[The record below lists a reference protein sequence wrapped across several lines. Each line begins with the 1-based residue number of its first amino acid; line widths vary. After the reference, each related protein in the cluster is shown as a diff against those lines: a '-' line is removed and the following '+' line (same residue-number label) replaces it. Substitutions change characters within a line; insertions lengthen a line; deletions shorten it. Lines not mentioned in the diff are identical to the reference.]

1 MINHLFK
8 YFSRIFIGIVLLAL
22 LSADGLAQNFTSPIS
37 WHHHLYEARV
47 SALGQSTAA
56 LNNRTSNHINPAIP
70 LESGVLNASSFLFSV
85 AAIES
90 TVIPNSANL
99 HSPSISYSNRGF
111 SYSAMMDYT
120 SCTLPS
126 DFSFEGGDFSLTNR
140 LLRFH
145 VGYQINK
152 NFSLGAGILHSS
164 YKSPI
169 FGSGEFGG
177 NATAWG
183 INLGAYYQNQFESDN
198 FVFRPQTGLSLN
210 DLSDGFDFES
220 TDMNETNLPGQI
232 RLGLGLDISSKNLRH
247 NRPLFGGGIY
257 TGFSKYLARWEVVD
271 ETSFTSPSGF
281 MALFTTWNSFER
293 FDGTKMVEISLG
305 EQISTSI
312 GFELH
317 YLETI
322 YLRYGIVGGSD
333 YWIRPQNGLGAEIDL
348 YYVSLAVT
356 HLNFHSSDLWGPRD
370 DTIFAQA
377 TLRLPIDGQSRDT
390 LLGRL
395 FNR

>member
-1 MINHLFK
+1 MIHHRSNNTIRFLLGIIFLTMLTSEG
-8 YFSRIFIGIVLLAL
+8 FSQR
-22 LSADGLAQNFTSPIS
+22 FTSPIQ
-37 WHHHLYEARV
+37 WHHPIHEARV
-47 SALGQSTAA
+47 SALGQSTAV
-56 LNNRTSNHINPAIP
+56 LYNGTSYHANPAIP
-70 LESGVLNASSFLFSV
+70 LENGVLSFSSFLFSTNV
-85 AAIES
+85 FE
-90 TVIPNSANL
+90 TPGGANL
-99 HSPSISYSNRGF
+99 YSPAISYSKDNF

-120 SCTLPS
+120 SFTLPS
-126 DFSFEGGDFSLTNR
+126 DFNFEGGDYSNS

-145 VGYQINK
+145 VGYQFNEK
-152 NFSLGAGILHSS
+152 FSLGAGILHSS

-169 FGSGEFGG
+169 FGNGEFGG

-198 FVFRPQTGLSLN
+198 YVFGPHTGLSLN
-210 DLSDGFDFES
+210 DISDGFDFES

-232 RLGLGLDISSKNLRH
+232 RLGLGLDISSKNSRH

-257 TGFSKYLARWEVVD
+257 TGFSKYLARWEINGDPSQVS
-271 ETSFTSPSGF
+271 TPSGF
-281 MALFTTWNSFER
+281 EAIFTTWNSFDR
-293 FDGTKMVEISLG
+293 FTGSEIVEISLG

-348 YYVSLAVT
+348 YYLSLAVT
-356 HLNFHSSDLWGPRD
+356 HLNFHSSDRSGEGAQENS
-370 DTIFAQA
+370 TFVQA
-377 TLRLPIDGQSRDT
+377 TFRLPIDGQSRDT
-390 LLGRL
+390 LLGRF